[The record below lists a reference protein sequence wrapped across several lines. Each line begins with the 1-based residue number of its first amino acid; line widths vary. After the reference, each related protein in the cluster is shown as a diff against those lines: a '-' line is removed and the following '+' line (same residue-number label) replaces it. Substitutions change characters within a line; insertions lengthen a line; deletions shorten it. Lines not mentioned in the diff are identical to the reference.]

1 MSVPSPCIGV
11 CSLDENDV
19 CVGCYRTVMEIGD
32 WSTMDDEAKRAVL
45 AAVERRATGHH
56 RLR

>member
-11 CSLDENDV
+11 CSLDENEV
-19 CVGCYRTVMEIGD
+19 CVGCYRTVMEICD
-32 WSTMDDEAKRAVL
+32 WSIMDDEAKRAVL
-45 AAVERRATGHH
+45 VAVERRATGYH